1 MYLKGGV
8 SMQAVNYSNLRTN
21 LKQILDNVTNNFET
35 VIVTRKNNENVVVM
49 SEAEYNNLMENSY
62 IRQNPRNYERL
73 LNSIEQLNNGKS
85 KSRDLKDYE

>member
-1 MYLKGGV
+1 
-8 SMQAVNYSNLRTN
+8 MQAVNYSNLRTN

-85 KSRDLKDYE
+85 KSRDLKDYK

>member
-1 MYLKGGV
+1 
-8 SMQAVNYSNLRTN
+8 MQAVNYSNLRTN